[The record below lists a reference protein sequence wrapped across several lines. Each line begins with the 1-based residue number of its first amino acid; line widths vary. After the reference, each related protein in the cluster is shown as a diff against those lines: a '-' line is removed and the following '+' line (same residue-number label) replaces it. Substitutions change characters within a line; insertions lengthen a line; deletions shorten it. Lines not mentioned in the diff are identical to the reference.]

1 MLNILMTGIFLR
13 IQSNTSVGRFRNF
26 SNAGD
31 LTKAQSVRFCRL
43 LTSAASNRR
52 ARLFGMLRRSIASRP
67 ADKRSRSKATI
78 HAAQDLL
85 PRLRSR
91 AKWISGRLWYST
103 SATAICVLCGVQ
115 SRRRPSATRGGA
127 GRGAS
132 GSAEPPSRFSRAF
145 SERPVRLPTK
155 GSGFGAGAALS
166 AFAVSE
172 LPFCCCPRSALRCCS
187 NSFGGSASSMAT
199 SST

>member
-1 MLNILMTGIFLR
+1 MLNMLMTGIFLR
-13 IQSNTSVGRFRNF
+13 IQSNTSVGRFRNL
-26 SNAGD
+26 SNTGD
-31 LTKAQSVRFCRL
+31 LTKAQNVRFCRL

-52 ARLFGMLRRSIASRP
+52 ARLFGMLRSSIPSRP

-78 HAAQDLL
+78 QAAQDFL

-91 AKWISGRLWYST
+91 AKWMSGRLWYST
-103 SATAICVLCGVQ
+103 SATAICALCGVQ
-115 SRRRPSATRGGA
+115 SRRRPSATRGGG
-127 GRGAS
+127 GREAS
-132 GSAEPPSRFSRAF
+132 GSGGAPSRFSRAF

-172 LPFCCCPRSALRCCS
+172 LPFCCPRSWLRCCS